1 MQAWAAKRREGGAL
15 LDEAK
20 TFGTPPAPF
29 ELLVVEVTDQGKR
42 RPSKVARL
50 VPAGQR
56 VAMVELL
63 APKLVWLGGWDF
75 ALSGTEALASD
86 RGVLN
91 VAQSWYCRLAAPKN
105 AVGFIARH
113 THDDGVELR
122 YGEILDRYGAKS
134 KGQLTISNVYA
145 QALGRHTLRAD
156 LLDDGGAPAFCC
168 RALLDVELQWMAEER
183 FALTGLV
190 EREAGADSPERL
202 LRQGWL
208 CEYDLA
214 ELVEPLL
221 KPKSVR

>member
-1 MQAWAAKRREGGAL
+1 MQAWAARRREGGAL

-20 TFGTPPAPF
+20 AFGTTLAPF
-29 ELLVVEVTDQGKR
+29 ELLVVEVTDQGRR

-50 VPAGQR
+50 VPAGER

-63 APKLVWLGGWDF
+63 TPKLVWLGGWDF

-113 THDDGVELR
+113 THDKGVELR
-122 YGEILDRYGAKS
+122 PGEILDRYGVKS
-134 KGQLTISNVYA
+134 KGKLAISNMHS
-145 QALGRHTLRAD
+145 QALGRYTLRAD
-156 LLDDGGAPAFCC
+156 LLDAGGAPAFGCS
-168 RALLDVELQWMAEER
+168 ALLDVDLQWMAEER

-190 EREAGADSPERL
+190 ERQAGVDHPTQL

-214 ELVEPLL
+214 ELVEPLR